1 MIDDM
6 RQLSSNGALQ
16 GLTPSTGYFSATG
29 NGAFATGDNATA
41 STTNATAI
49 GLGAMAS
56 GNNSV
61 ALGAISSDGGQT
73 MVVSVANATTRRRI
87 TNAPAG
93 IAPTDAVN
101 LGQLNAMQNN
111 LAAQMNSIGNKAY
124 AGTASVAAVTGIPA
138 LADGKQFNI
147 GIGYGN
153 YLNQSA
159 AAIGGHVRL
168 NNSLVVK
175 AAFGFA
181 NASTTTSVGLG
192 FSF

>member
-1 MIDDM
+1 MA
-6 RQLSSNGALQ
+6 GKPTWFPWA
-16 GLTPSTGYFSATG
+16 TPRP
-29 NGAFATGDNATA
+29 NAA
-41 STTNATAI
+41 S
-49 GLGAMAS
+49 
-56 GNNSV
+56 
-61 ALGAISSDGGQT
+61 
-73 MVVSVANATTRRRI
+73 
-87 TNAPAG
+87 
-93 IAPTDAVN
+93 PTSPP
-101 LGQLNAMQNN
+101 
-111 LAAQMNSIGNKAY
+111 AQMNSIGNKAY